1 MFDVSPELAESGYAW
16 EIADA
21 PILHNA
27 LNIADIAHALDLLDA
42 GAISRADTQT
52 LLGGLLHLE
61 SLPSSEVNYDPS
73 IGEMVT
79 CREQFLVDLVGPVA
93 GSLRAGRTRREAV
106 RTALRLVVRQQVLAL
121 TQDSCALIEA
131 ICARS
136 IEHSHSLM
144 PDYTYLQ
151 PAQAST
157 FGHYLLSFADPV
169 LRDANR
175 LLSEHVHVNSSVS
188 GSGGANGSVIIRDR
202 MRAAHN
208 LGFNKPIE
216 HVRDAMWQTDPFLHV
231 LFSATTLTLGQ
242 DRLAEDLEIFASREF
257 GFLSLGN
264 SSVRPSVL
272 MPQKRNP
279 YALSVIRG
287 STGILIGRLTGQLAL
302 SKAPSARSDTYI
314 YAYGEL
320 PRSLA
325 LAGQVTRLLTSVVRD
340 LVVHEARMKSAIE
353 GSNTEAADAAHL
365 LMCSCGLDYLTAHRV
380 IRAAIT
386 HAAEDDRGISADDI
400 TWALIDG
407 GFDPEQVEADELD
420 EIFDPMALIQSRKS
434 IGGAAPD
441 TVTAMAGS
449 LLAAALDLRT
459 RLGTEQNNSESAES
473 HLLIRAREL
482 VQE

>member
-231 LFSATTLTLGQ
+231 LFSA
-242 DRLAEDLEIFASREF
+242 
-257 GFLSLGN
+257 

-365 LMCSCGLDYLTAHRV
+365 LMRSCGLDYLTAHRV

-459 RLGTEQNNSESAES
+459 RLGAEQNNSESAES

>member
-1 MFDVSPELAESGYAW
+1 MFDISPELAESGYAW

-27 LNIADIAHALDLLDA
+27 LNLADIAHALDLFDA
-42 GAISRADTQT
+42 GAISRAEART

-61 SLPSSEVNYDPS
+61 SLSSSEINYDPS

-79 CREQFLVDLVGPVA
+79 CREQFLVELVGPVA
-93 GSLRAGRTRREAV
+93 GSLLTGRTRREAV
-106 RTALRLVVRQQVLAL
+106 RTAYRLVVRKQVLAL
-121 TQDSCALIEA
+121 TQDSCDLIEA

-136 IEHSHSLM
+136 IEHSDSLM

-157 FGHYLLSFADPV
+157 FGHYLLSFADPI

-175 LLSEHVHVNSSVS
+175 LLAEYVHVNSSVA
-188 GSGGANGSVIIRDR
+188 GSGGANGSVVIRDR
-202 MRAAHN
+202 IHAAHN

-257 GFLSLGN
+257 GFLSLGE

-340 LVVHEARMKSAIE
+340 LVVNEARMKSAIE
-353 GSNTEAADAAHL
+353 GANTEAADVAHL
-365 LMCSCGLDYLTAHRV
+365 LMRSCGLDYLTAHRV
-380 IRAAIT
+380 VSSALT
-386 HAAEDDRGISADDI
+386 HAAEGDRGISAEDI
-400 TWALIDG
+400 TWALKDG
-407 GFDPEQVEADELD
+407 GFDPKQVEAGELD
-420 EIFDPMALIQSRKS
+420 EIFDPIAKVDRRCSPRHRHRH
-434 IGGAAPD
+434 G
-441 TVTAMAGS
+441 
-449 LLAAALDLRT
+449 
-459 RLGTEQNNSESAES
+459 
-473 HLLIRAREL
+473 
-482 VQE
+482 

>member
-27 LNIADIAHALDLLDA
+27 LNIADISHALDLLDA
-42 GAISRADTQT
+42 GAISRADTRT
-52 LLGGLLHLE
+52 LLGGLLHLA
-61 SLPSSEVNYDPS
+61 SLSSAEVNYDPS

-106 RTALRLVVRQQVLAL
+106 RTALRLVVRQQLLSL
-121 TQDSCALIEA
+121 TRDSCGLIER
-131 ICARS
+131 ICVRS
-136 IEHSHSLM
+136 TEHFQTLM

-175 LLSEHVHVNSSVS
+175 LLSEYVHVNSSVA
-188 GSGGANGSVIIRDR
+188 GSGGANGSVVIRDR
-202 MRAAHN
+202 NRAARN

-257 GFLSLGN
+257 GFLSLGD
-264 SSVRPSVL
+264 SSVRPSAL

-353 GSNTEAADAAHL
+353 GSNSEASDAAHL
-365 LMCSCGLDYLTAHRV
+365 LMRTCRLDYLTAHRV
-380 IRAAIT
+380 VRAAVT
-386 HAAEDDRGISADDI
+386 HAAEGDRGICLEDI
-400 TWALIDG
+400 KWALTDG
-407 GFDPEQVEADELD
+407 GFDPGQVKASEFD
-420 EIFDPMALIQSRKS
+420 EIFDPMALIQSRNS

-441 TVTAMAGS
+441 AVAAMTER
-449 LLAAALDLRT
+449 LLMATLELRT
-459 RLGTEQNNSESAES
+459 RLDIEQNHIESAES
-473 HLLIRAREL
+473 HLLTRAREL

>member
-27 LNIADIAHALDLLDA
+27 LNIADISHALELLDA
-42 GAISRADTQT
+42 GVTSGEDTRT
-52 LLGGLLHLE
+52 LLSGLLHLT
-61 SLPSSEVNYDPS
+61 SLSSAEVNYDPS

-79 CREQFLVDLVGPVA
+79 CREQFLIDLVGPVA

-106 RTALRLVVRQQVLAL
+106 RTALRLVVREQLLSL
-121 TQDSCALIEA
+121 TRDSCGLIEA
-131 ICARS
+131 ICGRS
-136 IEHSHSLM
+136 SDYSRTLM

-157 FGHYLLSFADPV
+157 FGHYLLSFADPI
-169 LRDANR
+169 LRDADR
-175 LLSEHVHVNSSVS
+175 LLSEYVHVNSSVA
-188 GSGGANGSVIIRDR
+188 GCGGANGSAVIRDR
-202 MRAAHN
+202 KRVAED
-208 LGFNKPIE
+208 LGFGKPIE
-216 HVRDAMWQTDPFLHV
+216 HIRDAMWQTDPFLHV
-231 LFSATTLTLGQ
+231 LFAATTLTLGQ

-320 PRSLA
+320 PRSLT

-353 GSNTEAADAAHL
+353 GSNIEAADVAHL
-365 LMCSCGLDYLTAHRV
+365 LMRTCGLDYLTAHRV
-380 IRAAIT
+380 VGVAVA
-386 HAAEDDRGISADDI
+386 HAMDGDRGISSDDI
-400 TWALIDG
+400 KWALADG
-407 GFDPEQVEADELD
+407 GFDPGQVTGDEFHEVL
-420 EIFDPMALIQSRKS
+420 DPMALIYSRKS

-441 TVTAMAGS
+441 SVCAMAERR
-449 LLAAALDLRT
+449 LMAAIELRK
-459 RLGTEQNNSESAES
+459 RVDTEQEHIELAES
-473 HLLIRAREL
+473 RLLMRAREF

>member
-79 CREQFLVDLVGPVA
+79 CREQFLVNLVGPVA

-136 IEHSHSLM
+136 IEHSHTLM

-175 LLSEHVHVNSSVS
+175 LLSEYVHVNSSVS

-216 HVRDAMWQTDPFLHV
+216 HIRDAMWQTDPFLHV

-242 DRLAEDLEIFASREF
+242 DRLAEDL
-257 GFLSLGN
+257 
-264 SSVRPSVL
+264 
-272 MPQKRNP
+272 
-279 YALSVIRG
+279 
-287 STGILIGRLTGQLAL
+287 
-302 SKAPSARSDTYI
+302 
-314 YAYGEL
+314 
-320 PRSLA
+320 
-325 LAGQVTRLLTSVVRD
+325 
-340 LVVHEARMKSAIE
+340 
-353 GSNTEAADAAHL
+353 
-365 LMCSCGLDYLTAHRV
+365 
-380 IRAAIT
+380 
-386 HAAEDDRGISADDI
+386 
-400 TWALIDG
+400 
-407 GFDPEQVEADELD
+407 
-420 EIFDPMALIQSRKS
+420 
-434 IGGAAPD
+434 
-441 TVTAMAGS
+441 
-449 LLAAALDLRT
+449 
-459 RLGTEQNNSESAES
+459 
-473 HLLIRAREL
+473 
-482 VQE
+482 